1 MKLERLTLSNFK
13 NCEDADLRFGP
24 ITVIAGGNNAGKSA
38 IKDALEIALTG
49 AGGSTDPTGRGAQR
63 LIRAGQEKFRVEA
76 TVQIPP
82 DPADESAGPRTITI
96 AREKDETRGTEL
108 SIHWGDGTEW
118 GGGKRDSMS
127 AFHKAI
133 GAEQGVIRACL
144 HAGHVASMT
153 SEAQQNLFF
162 GVLGLS
168 FSTEKIDELV
178 QASGATEE
186 DCQLLYGGRDNTF
199 LAAPARTEYGPEIF
213 DEAHKLCYDKRR
225 QAKRDMNNAAADV
238 GVAQKDVSRLREEH
252 PQLAQAQIDTKKAKD
267 MKAQL
272 DGLELKRDQ
281 LSEQKSRA
289 ESVPQQIEGVRAAL
303 AAIDEQLEAR
313 LRWEAERDEIAGGP
327 KKNFAKQLT
336 LLREKVENAERS
348 QQIARDRVDEI
359 DTILEAFSEGK
370 PKCPISGLSCPMTD
384 AAKRKLLE
392 NLNGERYALKAGNL
406 DDVEKQEQIHADKE
420 LLTRYIEIA
429 HSRPSQEDLETLRA
443 TKKAR
448 EKELEELVALKSEA
462 GDSTELEALKERIT
476 RGHAKIRLVDQY
488 LHALAKVDDLLKK
501 QQKLQER
508 AEAWERLVTAL
519 SPAGAKLKA
528 VDKPLQD
535 LQERIRARLK
545 GYAPQYDLRIN
556 TTEAFLLE
564 VQTPSTG
571 EHWIEISEL
580 STSECLRVGIALQDA
595 LCYCTGFGLLLVDN
609 FDMLEVRNRQEIGR
623 VLRDW
628 AEEYETII
636 IITTKDEKPD
646 PSPARTTY
654 WVENGHVEVV
664 Q

>member
-1 MKLERLTLSNFK
+1 MKLERLTLSNFR
-13 NCEDADLRFGP
+13 NCEDADLRFGA

-49 AGGSTDPTGRGAQR
+49 AAGSTDPSGRGAQR
-63 LIRAGQEKFRVEA
+63 MIRAGQEKFRVEA

-96 AREKDETRGTEL
+96 AREKDESRGTEL

-127 AFHKAI
+127 AFHRAI
-133 GAEQGVIRACL
+133 GAQQSVIQACL

-162 GVLGLS
+162 GVLGLE
-168 FSTEKIDELV
+168 FSVERIEELI

-186 DCQLLYGGRDNTF
+186 DCQLLHGGRDSTL

-213 DEAHKLCYDKRR
+213 DEAHKFCYDKRR

-238 GVAQKDVSRLREEH
+238 GVAQKSVSRLRKENR
-252 PQLAQAQIDTKKAKD
+252 PLVQAQIDSKKAKA

-272 DGLELKRDQ
+272 DALELKRDE
-281 LSEQKSRA
+281 LSEQKGRT
-289 ESVPQQIEGVRAAL
+289 ENLPRQIEGIRAAL
-303 AAIDEQLEAR
+303 AAIDEQIEGR
-313 LRWEAERDEIAGGP
+313 LRWEAERAEIAGGP

-336 LLREKVENAERS
+336 LLREKVEDARRGQE
-348 QQIARDRVDEI
+348 IARQRTAEIDEI
-359 DTILEAFSEGK
+359 RNAFTEGK
-370 PKCPISGLSCPMTD
+370 PTCPISGLPCPMTD
-384 AAKRKLLE
+384 AAKRKLVEKLDSERETLLE
-392 NLNGERYALKAGNL
+392 DNL
-406 DDVEKQEQIHADKE
+406 DAAALDQFDTDKE
-420 LLTRYIEIA
+420 LLTRYLEVERIEP
-429 HSRPSQEDLETLRA
+429 RGDDLETLRA

-448 EKELEELVALKSEA
+448 EKELHELVGLKSEA
-462 GDSTELEALKERIT
+462 GDATELEALKERIT
-476 RGHAKIRLVDQY
+476 RGHAKIRLVDRY
-488 LHALAKVDDLLKK
+488 LHALAKVDELLKK
-501 QQKLQER
+501 QQELQER

-519 SPAGAKLKA
+519 SPTGAKLKA

-580 STSECLRVGIALQDA
+580 STSERLRVGIALQDA

-609 FDMLEVRNRQEIGR
+609 FDMLERKNRQEIGR

-628 AEEYETII
+628 SEEYETII
-636 IITTKDEKPD
+636 IITTKDEKPG

-654 WVENGHVEVV
+654 WVENGHVEVI

>member
-1 MKLERLTLSNFK
+1 MKLDRLTLSNFK
-13 NCEDADLRFGP
+13 NCEDADLRFGA

-63 LIRAGQEKFRVEA
+63 MIRAGQEKFRVEA

-82 DPADESAGPRTITI
+82 DPADESGEPRTITI
-96 AREKDETRGTEL
+96 AREKDESRGTEL
-108 SIHWGDGTEW
+108 SIHWEDGTEW
-118 GGGKRDSMS
+118 GGGKRDCMK

-133 GAEQGVIRACL
+133 GAEQGVIKACL

-162 GVLGLS
+162 GVLGLG
-168 FSTEKIDELV
+168 FSTERIEELI

-186 DCQLLYGGRDNTF
+186 DCQLLYGGRDSTL
-199 LAAPARTEYGPEIF
+199 LAAPARTEYEPEIF
-213 DEAHKLCYDKRR
+213 DEAHKFCYDKRR

-238 GVAQKDVSRLREEH
+238 GVAQKAVSRLRKEN
-252 PQLAQAQIDTKKAKD
+252 PQLVQAQIDSKKAKD

-272 DGLELKRDQ
+272 DALELTRDE
-281 LSEQKSRA
+281 LSEQKGRSENLPR
-289 ESVPQQIEGVRAAL
+289 QIEGIRATL
-303 AAIDEQLEAR
+303 AAIDEQTGAR
-313 LRWEAERDEIAGGP
+313 LRWEAERAEIAGGP

-336 LLREKVENAERS
+336 LLTEKVEDARRGQE
-348 QQIARDRVDEI
+348 IARQRTAEIDEI
-359 DTILEAFSEGK
+359 RDAFTQGK
-370 PKCPISGLSCPMTD
+370 PTCPISGLPCPMTE
-384 AAKRKLLE
+384 AAKRKLVEKLD
-392 NLNGERYALKAGNL
+392 GERDTLLEDNL
-406 DDVEKQEQIHADKE
+406 DAAALDQFDTDKE
-420 LLTRYIEIA
+420 LLARYLEVER
-429 HSRPSQEDLETLRA
+429 SEPRGDDLETLR
-443 TKKAR
+443 TMKKAR
-448 EKELEELVALKSEA
+448 EKELQELVGLKSEA
-462 GDSTELEALKERIT
+462 GDNTELEALKERIT

-488 LHALAKVDDLLKK
+488 LHGLAKVDDLLKK
-501 QQKLQER
+501 QQELQER
-508 AEAWERLVTAL
+508 AEAWERLVDAL
-519 SPAGAKLKA
+519 SPKGAKLKA

-545 GYAPQYDLRIN
+545 GYAPQYNLRIN

-571 EHWIEISEL
+571 EHWIEIGQL

-609 FDMLEVRNRQEIGR
+609 FDMLEIKNRQEIGR

-636 IITTKDEKPD
+636 IITTKDEKPA

-654 WVENGHVEVV
+654 WVENGHMEVI